1 MRDCEGL
8 GQLVGLRALY
18 IEECRRLRDAA
29 ALSSLVDMR
38 TLHVTSCKL

>member
-1 MRDCEGL
+1 
-8 GQLVGLRALY
+8 LY